1 VRDDIRQFT
10 AEDVRQRIESSFRAM
25 PPAATELLGTLVAD
39 DDHLAVLV
47 RWREDRSLHRV
58 DFDLAELYDQVDAD
72 TVEQMVDEVLHGS
85 IHLPTMF
92 RVRCDESGITHWR

>member
-1 VRDDIRQFT
+1 MRDDAVRHFT
-10 AEDVRQRIESSFRAM
+10 AEDVRRRVESLFREL
-25 PPAATELLGTLVAD
+25 PPGATELLGTLVPD

-58 DFDLAELYDQVDAD
+58 DFDLGELYDEVD
-72 TVEQMVDEVLHGS
+72 TVEQMVDEVLHGAV
-85 IHLPTMF
+85 HLPSMF